1 MQGSRVD
8 IKDESVCTER
18 NEYDVFTEEFGREK
32 GDQEKYL
39 INNFNELCIMK
50 IFLEQWHNSVKYFDI
65 FKERAVIFLVN

>member
-1 MQGSRVD
+1 MD

-50 IFLEQWHNSVKYFDI
+50 IFLE
-65 FKERAVIFLVN
+65 